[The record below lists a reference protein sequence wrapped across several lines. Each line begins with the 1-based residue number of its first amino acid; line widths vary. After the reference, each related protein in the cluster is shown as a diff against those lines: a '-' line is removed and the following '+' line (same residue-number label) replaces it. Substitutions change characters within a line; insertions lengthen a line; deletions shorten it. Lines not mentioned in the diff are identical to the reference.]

1 MSITTSWTLTQ
12 KYLTNW
18 EGGGWESI
26 AQLGNIINGYK
37 EEGTKPH
44 NSTEARFVIFV
55 KVHSANN
62 VNAIAC
68 KA

>member
-1 MSITTSWTLTQ
+1 M
-12 KYLTNW
+12 TNW

-37 EEGTKPH
+37 EEGTEPY

-55 KVHSANN
+55 KVHSANK